1 MGVGAGLAGIMELQ
15 VSILLPECGLLPEK
29 LKQVIDGMGSY
40 YLVKNLPLHEFLTQE
55 FNDVFIKKGLFYAL
69 TYNTRI
75 DQDNV
80 AAVLPTG
87 KLIISVNKDTYEEMG
102 LQGKPSVYSGKNV
115 MRYIVKIDLTD
126 SAMSPDGKMFQR
138 VRWALTEKKILAF
151 DFLLACDNSEQ
162 SIQSY
167 FSKYTVKE
175 CKFKMSCSVPRNLPC
190 PVLKSEELHG
200 KEGEFCSAVELFE
213 WLGAISNNIDCQPLS
228 AGCATGAVIYWTFM
242 ESGCTCVAECDNES
256 SSFISSFCCPEPSI
270 LVEQA
275 HLCTITG
282 FITPL
287 KIHQLLK
294 QLRDYF
300 SEPKLSQWVSLM
312 VHGFADS
319 PVSWRESEHNFFK
332 GGENLYSFVIFNN
345 EDYWLQMA
353 VGTHD
358 GCPP

>member
-1 MGVGAGLAGIMELQ
+1 MLSALQ
-15 VSILLPECGLLPEK
+15 ACPRHLLVCEQSSFLREKSRHSTHVETHYFNYCVSIVLPECALLPEK
-29 LKQVIDGMGSY
+29 IKNLIDGMGNY

-55 FNDVFIKKGLFYAL
+55 FIDGFIKKGLFYAL

-87 KLIISVNKDTYEEMG
+87 KLLISVNKDTYEELG
-102 LQGKPSVYSGKNV
+102 LEGKPSLYSGKNAL
-115 MRYIVKIDLTD
+115 RYIVTVDLTD
-126 SAMSPDGKMFQR
+126 SAMSPDGKKFQR
-138 VRWALTEKKILAF
+138 VRWALTEKKPLTF
-151 DFLLACDNSEQ
+151 DFLLAWDNSEEP

-167 FSKYTVKE
+167 FTKYAVTV
-175 CKFKMSCSVPRNLPC
+175 CPFKISSSVSRDLNC
-190 PVLKSEELHG
+190 PVLNSEELHG
-200 KEGEFCSAVELFE
+200 KDGESCSATELFE
-213 WLGAISNNIDCQPLS
+213 WLGAISNNID
-228 AGCATGAVIYWTFM
+228 G
-242 ESGCTCVAECDNES
+242 DNES
-256 SSFISSFCCPEPSI
+256 CSFISSFCCPEPNN
-270 LVEQA
+270 LVGQA

-282 FITPL
+282 FITPV
-287 KIHQLLK
+287 KIQQLVN
-294 QLRDYF
+294 QLREYF
-300 SEPKLSQWVSLM
+300 HEPKLSQWVSLM

-319 PVSWRESEHNFFK
+319 PVSWRESEHGFFK